1 MRVRKSYQAIKD
13 RFEKDKRNMSKGLS
27 VMQNDMADPDIRRF
41 VDAINAAYLEH
52 GAAAGASMAVRRA
65 VAERVR
71 GPWREGGPIMA
82 ESKEIDM
89 GGVRLRL
96 HRPVAGAK
104 LPVMLYIHGGGWTL
118 FSIDTHDR
126 LMREYAAR
134 AGIAVLGIDYSLS
147 PESKFPVA
155 LEECAAALDWIGAQA
170 DALNIDPTRV
180 LIGGDSAGAN
190 LSVAACLLQ
199 RRRGRPLPAAM
210 LLNYGAFAPERT
222 PSYARFGAGDYSLE
236 ADEMDAFWASYVDG
250 PEQLADPLVAPLH
263 AELTGLPPA
272 FLAIA
277 ECDILADCNDAFA
290 GKLTEAGVPTRAVT
304 YQGATHSFLEAVS
317 IAPLAGRA
325 LDEQAAWIRDIV
337 AA

>member
-1 MRVRKSYQAIKD
+1 
-13 RFEKDKRNMSKGLS
+13 MSKGLS
-27 VMQNDMADPDIRRF
+27 AIEDDIADADIRRF
-41 VDAINAAYLEH
+41 VDAINAAYAEH
-52 GAAAGASMAVRRA
+52 AAPAGASMAVRREI
-65 VAERVR
+65 AERVR
-71 GPWREGGPIMA
+71 RSWREGGPIMA
-82 ESKEIDM
+82 ETHEMDM
-89 GGVRLRL
+89 DGVRLRL
-96 HRPVAGAK
+96 HRPVADQK

-134 AGIAVLGIDYSLS
+134 AGVAVLGIDYSLS

-155 LEECAAALDWIGAQA
+155 LEQCAAALDWIAVQA
-170 DALNIDPTRV
+170 DALNLDADRV

-190 LSVAACLLQ
+190 LSVATCLLQ
-199 RRRGRPLPAAM
+199 RERGRPLPAAM

-236 ADEMDAFWASYVDG
+236 SDEMDAFWAAYVDG
-250 PEQLADPLVAPLH
+250 PDQLADPLVAPLR
-263 AELTGLPPA
+263 ADLAGLPPA

-290 GKLTEAGVPTRAVT
+290 RKLEEAGVPTRAVT
-304 YQGATHSFLEAVS
+304 YKGATHSFLEAVS

-325 LDEQAAWIRDIV
+325 IDEQAAWIRDILGT
-337 AA
+337 

>member
-1 MRVRKSYQAIKD
+1 
-13 RFEKDKRNMSKGLS
+13 MSKGLS
-27 VMQNDMADPDIRRF
+27 AIEDDIADPDIRRF
-41 VDAINAAYLEH
+41 VDAINAAYAEH
-52 GAAAGASMAVRRA
+52 AAPAGASMAVRRE

-71 GPWREGGPIMA
+71 QSWREGGPIMA
-82 ESKEIDM
+82 ETREMDM
-89 GGVRLRL
+89 DGVRLRL
-96 HRPVAGAK
+96 HRPVADAK
-104 LPVMLYIHGGGWTL
+104 LPIMLYIHGGGWTL

-155 LEECAAALDWIGAQA
+155 LEECTAALDWIAAQA
-170 DALNIDPTRV
+170 DALNLDADHV

-190 LSVAACLLQ
+190 LSVATCLLQ
-199 RRRGRPLPAAM
+199 RQRGRPLPAAM
-210 LLNYGAFAPERT
+210 LLNYGAFAPDRT

-236 ADEMDAFWASYVDG
+236 CDEMDAFWAAYVDG
-250 PEQLADPLVAPLH
+250 PDQLADPLVAPLR
-263 AELTGLPPA
+263 ADLAGLPPA

-290 GKLTEAGVPTRAVT
+290 RKLEEAGVPTRAVT
-304 YQGATHSFLEAVS
+304 YAGATHSFLEAVS

-325 LDEQAAWIRDIV
+325 IDEQAAWIRDILR
-337 AA
+337 A

>member
-1 MRVRKSYQAIKD
+1 MP
-13 RFEKDKRNMSKGLS
+13 KGLDT
-27 VMQNDMADPDIRRF
+27 MQNDMADPDIRRF
-41 VDAINAAYLEH
+41 VDAINAAYVEH
-52 GAAAGASMAVRRA
+52 GAPAGASMAARRA

-71 GPWREGGPIMA
+71 KPWREGGPIMA
-82 ESKEIDM
+82 SSHEMDM

-96 HRPVAGAK
+96 HRPVADAK
-104 LPVMLYIHGGGWTL
+104 LPVLLYIHGGGWTL

-147 PESKFPVA
+147 PENKFPVA
-155 LEECAAALDWIGAQA
+155 LEECTAALDWIAAQA
-170 DALNIDPTRV
+170 DALGLDSDRV

-199 RRRGRPLPAAM
+199 RQRGRPLPIAM
-210 LLNYGAFAPERT
+210 LLNYGAFAPEHT

-236 ADEMDAFWASYVDG
+236 AGEMDVFWANYVDT
-250 PEQLADPLVAPLH
+250 PDQLADPLVAPLR
-263 AELTGLPPA
+263 ADLSGMPPA

-277 ECDILADCNDAFA
+277 DCDILADCNGAFA
-290 GKLTEAGVPTRAVT
+290 RKLADAGVATRAVT
-304 YQGATHSFLEAVS
+304 YRGATHSFLEAVS

-337 AA
+337 GT

>member
-1 MRVRKSYQAIKD
+1 
-13 RFEKDKRNMSKGLS
+13 MSKGLS

-41 VDAINAAYLEH
+41 VDTIDAAYAEH
-52 GAAAGASMAVRRA
+52 GAPAGASMAVRRA

-71 GPWREGGPIMA
+71 QPWREGGPIMV
-82 ESKEIDM
+82 ESRELDM

-96 HRPVAGAK
+96 HRPVADAK

-126 LMREYAAR
+126 MMREYAAR

-155 LEECAAALDWIGAQA
+155 LEECAAALEWIAAQA
-170 DALNIDPTRV
+170 ESLNLDRDRM

-190 LSVAACLLQ
+190 LSVATCLLQ
-199 RRRGRPLPAAM
+199 RQRGRALPAAM

-236 ADEMDAFWASYVDG
+236 ADEMDAFWANYVDSA
-250 PEQLADPLVAPLH
+250 EQLADPLVAPLH
-263 AELTGLPPA
+263 ADLAGLPPA

-290 GKLTEAGVPTRAVT
+290 GKLEAAGVATRAVT

-317 IAPLAGRA
+317 IAPLASRA
-325 LDEQAAWIRDIV
+325 FDEQATWIRDIV
-337 AA
+337 GA

>member
-1 MRVRKSYQAIKD
+1 
-13 RFEKDKRNMSKGLS
+13 MSKGLS
-27 VMQNDMADPDIRRF
+27 AVQDDMADPDIRRF
-41 VDAINAAYLEH
+41 VDAINAAYVEH
-52 GAAAGASMAVRRA
+52 GAPAGATMATRRQ

-71 GPWREGGPIMA
+71 KPWREGGPIMA
-82 ESKEIDM
+82 ETREMDM

-96 HRPVAGAK
+96 HRPVADEK
-104 LPVMLYIHGGGWTL
+104 LPVLLYIHGGGWTL

-134 AGIAVLGIDYSLS
+134 AGIAVIGIDYSLS

-155 LEECAAALDWIGAQA
+155 LEECAAALDWIESQA
-170 DALNIDPTRV
+170 EALHLDADRV

-199 RRRGRPLPAAM
+199 RQRGRPLPIAM

-222 PSYARFGAGDYSLE
+222 PSYARFGDAYSLE
-236 ADEMDAFWASYVDG
+236 SDEMDAFWASYIDG
-250 PEQLADPLVAPLH
+250 PEQLADPLVAPLR
-263 AELTGLPPA
+263 ADLTGLPPA

-290 GKLTEAGVPTRAVT
+290 RKLEEAGVPTVAVT
-304 YQGATHSFLEAVS
+304 YRGATHSFLEAVS
-317 IAPLAGRA
+317 FAPLAIRA
-325 LDEQAAWIRDIV
+325 FDEQSAWIRDIV

>member
-1 MRVRKSYQAIKD
+1 MP
-13 RFEKDKRNMSKGLS
+13 KGPS
-27 VMQNDMADPDIRRF
+27 AVQDDMAAPDIRRF
-41 VDAINAAYLEH
+41 VDAINAAYAEH
-52 GAAAGASMAVRRA
+52 GAPAGASMAVRRA

-71 GPWREGGPIMA
+71 TPWREGGPIMA
-82 ESKEIDM
+82 ESAEMDM

-96 HRPVAGAK
+96 HRPIADTK

-134 AGIAVLGIDYSLS
+134 AGIAVLGINYSLS

-155 LEECAAALDWIGAQA
+155 LEECAAALDWIETHA
-170 DALNIDPTRV
+170 DALNLDARRV

-190 LSVAACLLQ
+190 LSVATCLLQ
-199 RRRGRPLPAAM
+199 RQRGRPLPAAM

-222 PSYARFGAGDYSLE
+222 PSYGRFGAGDYSLE
-236 ADEMDAFWASYVDG
+236 ADEMDAFWASYIDD
-250 PEQLADPLVAPLH
+250 PDQLADPLVAPLR
-263 AELTGLPPA
+263 ADLSGLPPA

-277 ECDILADCNDAFA
+277 ECDILADCNHAFA
-290 GKLTEAGVPTRAVT
+290 SKLEGADVATRAVT

-317 IAPLAGRA
+317 IAPVAGRA
-325 LDEQAAWIRDIV
+325 LDDQAAWIREIV
-337 AA
+337 KS

>member
-1 MRVRKSYQAIKD
+1 
-13 RFEKDKRNMSKGLS
+13 MSKGLS
-27 VMQNDMADPDIRRF
+27 AVQDDMADPDIRRF
-41 VDAINAAYLEH
+41 VDAINAAYAEH
-52 GAAAGASMAVRRA
+52 GAPAGASMATRRQI
-65 VAERVR
+65 AERVR
-71 GPWREGGPIMA
+71 APWREGGPIMA
-82 ESKEIDM
+82 ESREMDM

-96 HRPVAGAK
+96 HRPVADEK

-155 LEECAAALDWIGAQA
+155 LDECAAALDWIATQA
-170 DALNIDPTRV
+170 DALNLDAHRV

-190 LSVAACLLQ
+190 LSVATCLLQ
-199 RRRGRPLPAAM
+199 RQRGAKLPIAM
-210 LLNYGAFAPERT
+210 LLNYGAFAPEHT

-236 ADEMDAFWASYVDG
+236 SGEMDMFWANYIDT
-250 PEQLADPLVAPLH
+250 PDQLADPLVTPLR
-263 AELTGLPPA
+263 ADLSGMPPA

-277 ECDILADCNDAFA
+277 DCDILADCNDAFA
-290 GKLTEAGVPTRAVT
+290 RKLTDAGVATRAVT
-304 YQGATHSFLEAVS
+304 YKGATHSFLEAVS

-337 AA
+337 RT

>member
-1 MRVRKSYQAIKD
+1 
-13 RFEKDKRNMSKGLS
+13 MSKGLS
-27 VMQNDMADPDIRRF
+27 AMQNDMTDPDIRRF
-41 VDAINAAYLEH
+41 VDAINAAYVEH
-52 GAAAGASMAVRRA
+52 AAPAGASMAMRRR

-71 GPWREGGPIMA
+71 KPWREGGPIMA
-82 ESKEIDM
+82 ESREMDM

-96 HRPVAGAK
+96 HRPIADAK
-104 LPVMLYIHGGGWTL
+104 LPVMLYVHGGGWTL

-134 AGIAVLGIDYSLS
+134 AQIAVLGIDYSLS

-170 DALNIDPTRV
+170 DALNLDARRV
-180 LIGGDSAGAN
+180 LIGGDSAGGN
-190 LSVAACLLQ
+190 LSVATCLLQ
-199 RRRGRPLPAAM
+199 RQRGRPLPTAM

-222 PSYARFGAGDYSLE
+222 ASYARFGAGDYSLE
-236 ADEMDAFWASYVDG
+236 SDEMDAFWASYVDG
-250 PEQLADPLVAPLH
+250 PEQFADPLVAPLR
-263 AELTGLPPA
+263 ADLTGLPAA

-277 ECDILADCNDAFA
+277 ECDILADCNHEFA
-290 GKLTEAGVPTRAVT
+290 NKLEEAGVPTHAVT
-304 YQGATHSFLEAVS
+304 YKGATHSFLEAVS

-337 AA
+337 KT

>member
-1 MRVRKSYQAIKD
+1 MP
-13 RFEKDKRNMSKGLS
+13 KGPS
-27 VMQNDMADPDIRRF
+27 AVQDDMADPDVRRF
-41 VDAINAAYLEH
+41 VDAINAAYAEH
-52 GAAAGASMAVRRA
+52 GAPAGASMAVRRQ
-65 VAERVR
+65 VAEKVR
-71 GPWREGGPIMA
+71 TPWRESGPIMA
-82 ESKEIDM
+82 ESREMDM

-96 HRPVAGAK
+96 HRPVEGTK

-155 LEECAAALDWIGAQA
+155 LEECAAALDWIASQA
-170 DALNIDPTRV
+170 DALNLDADRV

-190 LSVAACLLQ
+190 LSVATCLL
-199 RRRGRPLPAAM
+199 RRQRGRPLPAAM

-236 ADEMDAFWASYVDG
+236 ADEMDAFWASYIDG
-250 PEQLADPLVAPLH
+250 PDQLADPLVAPLR
-263 AELTGLPPA
+263 ADLTGLPPA

-277 ECDILADCNDAFA
+277 ECDILADCNHAFA
-290 GKLTEAGVPTRAVT
+290 RKLEDAGVPTRAVT

-317 IAPLAGRA
+317 IAPIAARA
-325 LDEQAAWIRDIV
+325 LDNQAAWIHEIIR
-337 AA
+337 A